1 MRFLTRNLLPYLLLF
16 VILFSCI
23 QVILYTY
30 QPDSARFFDAGLVL
44 VAFTFCASFFVN
56 SFLFRYLYV
65 GKSQR
70 PGYFLSALLTGL
82 VFALLI
88 TQIISVFGK
97 SETDGAHL
105 LRNALAVY
113 FVMFGGMAFNYVIRS
128 LLSNGHYFENQAIVK
143 QMEVDHLKN
152 QLNPHFLF
160 NSLNNVAATIQ
171 VDTELALN
179 YVYTLS
185 SLLRY
190 QIESS
195 GKEYVTLAEENLFL
209 ESFLGIEELRLGD
222 RCDLNFESEIENPL
236 EKLPPLL
243 LHPFVEDV
251 IRKSCSSG
259 KPGKVKI
266 TLHEKNHRLVLVT
279 SSSVMPGYDAASE
292 DHLLN
297 ASKRLKIFY
306 PSAFKIDTEITGN
319 MFQTTLTI
327 DLGSYKRINLQYV

>member
-1 MRFLTRNLLPYLLLF
+1 MRFLTKNLLPYLLLF
-16 VILFSCI
+16 VILFSCF
-23 QVILYTY
+23 QVIIYTY
-30 QPDSARFFDAGLVL
+30 QPGSAGLIDGGLLL
-44 VAFTFCASFFVN
+44 VAFIFCASIFTN
-56 SFLFRYLYV
+56 SLLFRHLYLN
-65 GKSQR
+65 KSHR
-70 PGYFLSALLTGL
+70 LTYILSAFFLGVVFTLL
-82 VFALLI
+82 VSSA
-88 TQIISVFGK
+88 VVAFGK
-97 SETDGAHL
+97 AEIAGL
-105 LRNALAVY
+105 FWIRNALAVF
-113 FVMFGGMAFNYVIRS
+113 FVMFCGLAFNYVVRS
-128 LLSNGHYFENQAIVK
+128 LMSNGHYFENQAIVK

-195 GKEYVTLAEENLFL
+195 GKECVTLAEENLFL
-209 ESFLGIEELRLGD
+209 ESFLGIEELRLGE
-222 RCDLNFESEIENPL
+222 RCDLVFESEIENPL

-266 TLHEKNHRLVLVT
+266 TLHERNHRLVLVT
-279 SSSVMPGYDAASE
+279 MSSGVSGNDAQSE
-292 DHLLN
+292 DHLRTVT
-297 ASKRLKIFY
+297 KRLKIFY
-306 PSAFKIDTEITGN
+306 PSAFSIDTEMTGN

-327 DLGSYKRINLQYV
+327 ELGNYKRINLQYV

>member
-1 MRFLTRNLLPYLLLF
+1 MKFLTKNLLPYLLLF
-16 VILFSCI
+16 VILFSCF

-30 QPDSARFFDAGLVL
+30 QPDSARLFDAGLVL
-44 VAFTFCASFFVN
+44 VAFTFCASIFVN
-56 SFLFRYLYV
+56 SLLFRYLYFERS
-65 GKSQR
+65 KR
-70 PGYFLSALLTGL
+70 LYYFLAASLAGL
-82 VFALLI
+82 VFTFLVSLVVVA
-88 TQIISVFGK
+88 FREN
-97 SETDGAHL
+97 ETGGSFW

-113 FVMFGGMAFNYVIRS
+113 FIMFCGLAFNYVVKS
-128 LLSNGHYFENQAIVK
+128 LMNNGHYFENQAIVK

-195 GKEYVTLAEENLFL
+195 GKESVTLAEENLFL
-209 ESFLGIEELRLGD
+209 ESFLGIEELRLGE
-222 RCDLNFESEIENPL
+222 RCNLIFESEIENPIQ
-236 EKLPPLL
+236 KLPPLL

-259 KPGKVKI
+259 NPGKVKI
-266 TLHEKNHRLVLVT
+266 TLQERNHRLVLVT
-279 SSSVMPGYDAASE
+279 LSSGVPGIDAPAE
-292 DHLLN
+292 DHLVN
-297 ASKRLKIFY
+297 ATKRLKIFY
-306 PSAFKIDTEITGN
+306 PSAFSIETGMTGN
-319 MFQTTLTI
+319 MYQTKLTI
-327 DLGSYKRINLQYV
+327 ELGNYKRINLQYV